1 MNTLVIQTAYLGDVI
16 LTVPLLCGIRRADPG
31 GRITLLTTPDG
42 ARMASLVGVVDEVV
56 TLDKRGAERGVLALL
71 GKGLALR
78 RKRFDAVFSPHRS
91 LRSGIVARLTGAPRR
106 HGFSSGPASR
116 FMTDTVSH
124 PGVEHG
130 ERAIASLLGPAGLLA
145 APDAAAEA
153 ERPAPP
159 CDFLR
164 VPAQELEIARSRI
177 GGGMIGGPLVTLI
190 VGSAWETKR
199 WPVGRFAML
208 ARGLANEGV
217 HVAIE
222 GGPGDVACGKEI
234 RSIAGEYVT
243 DLTGNSLTEAAAVIS
258 ISDLVIGGDTG
269 LTHLARMADRPVL
282 AIFGPT
288 DHSIHVFGPR
298 QKAIW
303 ADLPCRPC
311 SRHGPSACPEK
322 HFGCMHALSPE
333 TMLHEALQLLEYD

>member
-16 LTVPLLCGIRRADPG
+16 LTVPLLCGIRKADPG
-31 GRITLLTTPDG
+31 GRITLVCTPDG

-56 TLDKRGAERGVLALL
+56 TFDKKRAERGVYALL
-71 GKGLALR
+71 KKGGELR
-78 RKRFDAVFSPHRS
+78 RRRFDAVFSPHRS
-91 LRSGIVARLTGAPRR
+91 FRSGMLARMTGAPRR
-106 HGFSSGPASR
+106 YGFASGPASVFLTHTIAR
-116 FMTDTVSH
+116 

-130 ERAIASLLGPAGLLA
+130 EGAIAALLEPAGMPPA
-145 APDAAAEA
+145 APPYE
-153 ERPAPP
+153 
-159 CDFLR
+159 FLR
-164 VPAQELEIARSRI
+164 VPAQELETARSRI
-177 GGGMIGGPLVTLI
+177 GGGLIGGPLVTLV

-208 ARGLANEGV
+208 ARGLAHEGV

-234 RSIAGEYVT
+234 RSIAGENVT

-258 ISDLVIGGDTG
+258 LSDLVIGGDTG
-269 LTHLARMADRPVL
+269 LTHLARMAGRPLL

-288 DHSIHVFGPR
+288 DHRIHAFGPG
-298 QKAIW
+298 QKAVW

-311 SRHGPSACPEK
+311 SRHGPAACPEK
-322 HFGCMHALSPE
+322 HFGCMYALSPE
-333 TMLHEALQLLEYD
+333 TILHEALSILEYD